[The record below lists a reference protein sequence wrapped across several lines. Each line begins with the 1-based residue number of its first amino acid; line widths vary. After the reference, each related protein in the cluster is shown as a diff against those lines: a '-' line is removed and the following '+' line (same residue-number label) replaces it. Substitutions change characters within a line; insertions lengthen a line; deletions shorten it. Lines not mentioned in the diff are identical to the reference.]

1 MRRLRRPLACVNR
14 AHGQTTC
21 LDSSCMLNYTDC
33 VRLLMEDIVRRVPAL
48 SFIDMREVLVFARQG
63 RTSAHGA
70 YATCHSLTVPDSEP
84 AYYFW
89 RDRRTGRLTRRS
101 EWFVMRTPHV
111 QVGRIRVK
119 SLISVALPRFCDQ
132 TLRGSRKED
141 VYKGCENWVAKID
154 TIIHEL
160 YHIDPR
166 DSGIRKST
174 PGDGRPAAMAHTAQ
188 FFCDVAA
195 MVRQYLDSCPDPNTY
210 DFLCHGFS
218 TLAHQHGAVAA
229 TTFRTYP
236 SFPQRYR
243 ETLGKQPRLPRAGH
257 VVPVAA
263 ARVQRLYTD
272 ADLEIRQFLPHATTR
287 VILGAAQVVAR
298 GTYPRLASGVAA
310 HRA

>member
-1 MRRLRRPLACVNR
+1 MV
-14 AHGQTTC
+14 
-21 LDSSCMLNYTDC
+21 DYTDH

-48 SFIDMREVLVFARQG
+48 SFIDMREVLVFARLG
-63 RTSAHGA
+63 RTNAHGA

-101 EWFVMRTPHV
+101 EWFVMRTPRV
-111 QVGRIRVK
+111 QVGGRDVK
-119 SLISVALPRFCDQ
+119 SLISLSLPRFCDQ

-141 VYKGCENWVAKID
+141 VYQGCENWVAKID

-166 DSGIRKST
+166 DSGIRKSVHC
-174 PGDGRPAAMAHTAQ
+174 DGRPAAVTHPAQ
-188 FFCDVAA
+188 FFRDVAA
-195 MVRQYLDSCPDPNTY
+195 MVHQYLDSRPEPDTY
-210 DFLCHGFS
+210 DFLRHGFS
-218 TLAHQHGAVAA
+218 TLAHQHGGVVA

-243 ETLGKQPRLPRAGH
+243 ETLGEQPRLPRAAH
-257 VVPVAA
+257 VVAVAT
-263 ARVQRLYTD
+263 ARVQRVYTE
-272 ADLEIRQFLPHATTR
+272 ADLDRRQFLPQGTR
-287 VILGAAQVVAR
+287 RVSTGTAYPVAR
-298 GTYPRLASGVAA
+298 GTFPRLVSGVAA